1 MRGPREVRRGS
12 SGVEWE
18 SRVEVKV
25 LRRSWWR
32 GGICEW
38 RTRDESWRRE
48 HL

>member
-18 SRVEVKV
+18 GKVEVKV
-25 LRRSWWR
+25 LWRSWWR
-32 GGICEW
+32 GRIFGM

>member
-12 SGVEWE
+12 GVEWE
-18 SRVEVKV
+18 GRVEVKV

-32 GGICEW
+32 GRILGM